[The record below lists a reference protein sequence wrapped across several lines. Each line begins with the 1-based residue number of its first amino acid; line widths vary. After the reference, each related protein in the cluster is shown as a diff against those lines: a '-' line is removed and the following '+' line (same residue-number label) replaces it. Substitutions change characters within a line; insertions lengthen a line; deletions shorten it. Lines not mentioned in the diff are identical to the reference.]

1 MSRKIRGFKPSVE
14 KTDFLLKNFVGKIFY
29 LLLRPMKIVPLRLL
43 TLLALVFPIAE
54 ALAEAPPPP
63 SLPPPPPPGLPV
75 DGWVGIALVIAL
87 SYGLYTI
94 YINSK
99 KNPVK

>member
-1 MSRKIRGFKPSVE
+1 MV
-14 KTDFLLKNFVGKIFY
+14 FLLKNFVGKNFY
-29 LLLRPMKIVPLRLL
+29 LLLRPMKIVPTRLL
-43 TLLALVFPIAE
+43 TLLALVFPIAD

-75 DGWVGIALVIAL
+75 DGWL
-87 SYGLYTI
+87 SLLFVAAFTYGLYTL
-94 YINSK
+94 YMNNK